1 MGCSVAFFCMATEQ
15 MDEEKVDDVVEP
27 TPRWKLLHDAVEASD
42 SEAAHDILEAASVD
56 DQRRM
61 VGLLDSEHRDALC
74 ALLPVG
80 ETAELIENMAEAQ
93 AVDMLEEMPVELAA
107 DVLEELGPDVSGDLL
122 RELDEDSSEAI
133 LAEFDDTKESDE
145 IRERVSYAWD
155 SAGGLMS
162 DRVVSFRENTT
173 VAEVLT
179 ELGEHA
185 EDYTDDEVQYFYV
198 VDETEMLKGVL
209 ALRNLVLG
217 RRALEIG
224 KLMINDPTSVAVDME
239 LELLHDMFESKN
251 YLAFPV
257 VDGEGKLLGIVTKDA
272 MQEAMSDTQ
281 TDSYLKASGIVGGEE
296 LRSMPLK
303 ERCIRRLAWL
313 GPNILLNLLAAS
325 IIANYQDTL
334 QAVIALAVFLPMVS
348 DMSGCSGNQ
357 AVAVSIRELT
367 LGIIKPRDYFRVL
380 MKEIW
385 LGLNNGIV
393 LGIVLGTLVTVWQ
406 GNIYFGMVIGGALM
420 LNTILSVSIGGIV
433 PLLLRK
439 FKADPALAS
448 GPILTTCTDMS
459 GFFLVLSLAD
469 AAMSKL

>member
-1 MGCSVAFFCMATEQ
+1 MGGSVPFFCMATEQ
-15 MDEEKVDDVVEP
+15 MDGEKVDDVVEP
-27 TPRWKLLHDAVEASD
+27 TPRWQLLHDAVEASD
-42 SEAAHDILEAASVD
+42 IEAAHDILEAASVD

-61 VGLLDSEHRDALC
+61 VGLLDSVHRDALC

-393 LGIVLGTLVTVWQ
+393 LGIVLGTLVAVWQ

>member
-1 MGCSVAFFCMATEQ
+1 MPTE
-15 MDEEKVDDVVEP
+15 DLNKEENKENSQLNES
-27 TPRWKLLHDAVEASD
+27 TPRWKLLTEAIDAND
-42 SEAAHDILEAASVD
+42 IKTAHNILEAASVD
-56 DQRRM
+56 DQRRII
-61 VGLLDSEHRDALC
+61 GQLDTEHRDALC
-74 ALLPVG
+74 AILPID
-80 ETAELIENMAEAQ
+80 ESAELIENMAEAQ
-93 AVDMLEEMPVELAA
+93 AVDMLEEMPAERAA
-107 DVLEELGPDVSGDLL
+107 DILEELGPDTSGDLL
-122 RELDEDSSEAI
+122 REIDQESSEAI
-133 LAEFDDTKESDE
+133 LAEFDDAEESEE

-162 DRVVSFRENTT
+162 DRVVSFLETTT
-173 VAEVLT
+173 VSEVLT
-179 ELGEHA
+179 QLGDHA

-198 VDETEMLKGVL
+198 VDETETLKGVL

-217 RRALEIG
+217 RRALQIG
-224 KLMINDPTSVAVDME
+224 ELMIKDPASVPIDTE
-239 LELLHDMFESKN
+239 LEHLHDMFESKN

-257 VDGEGKLLGIVTKDA
+257 VDTDHKLRGIVTREA
-272 MQEAMSDTQ
+272 MQEALSDTQ

-325 IIANYQDTL
+325 IIASYEDTL

-367 LGIIKPRDYFRVL
+367 LGIIQPRDYIRVL
-380 MKEIW
+380 FKEIW

-393 LGIVLGTLVTVWQ
+393 LGIVLGTLAAIWKD
-406 GNIYFGMVIGGALM
+406 NIFLGLVIGGALM
-420 LNTILSVSIGGIV
+420 LNTILSVAIGGLV
-433 PLLLRK
+433 PLLLKR
-439 FKADPALAS
+439 FKVDPALAS

-459 GFFLVLSLAD
+459 GFFLVLSLANM
-469 AAMSKL
+469 AMTKLI

>member
-1 MGCSVAFFCMATEQ
+1 MATEQ

-42 SEAAHDILEAASVD
+42 IEAAHDILEAASVD

-61 VGLLDSEHRDALC
+61 VGLLDSVHRDALC

-393 LGIVLGTLVTVWQ
+393 LGIVLGTLVAVWQ

>member
-74 ALLPVG
+74 ALLPVD

>member
-1 MGCSVAFFCMATEQ
+1 M
-15 MDEEKVDDVVEP
+15 
-27 TPRWKLLHDAVEASD
+27 
-42 SEAAHDILEAASVD
+42 
-56 DQRRM
+56 
-61 VGLLDSEHRDALC
+61 
-74 ALLPVG
+74 
-80 ETAELIENMAEAQ
+80 
-93 AVDMLEEMPVELAA
+93 
-107 DVLEELGPDVSGDLL
+107 
-122 RELDEDSSEAI
+122 DEDSSEAI

-173 VAEVLT
+173 VAEVLF

>member
-1 MGCSVAFFCMATEQ
+1 MPFFCMATEQ
-15 MDEEKVDDVVEP
+15 MDGEKVDDVVEP

-42 SEAAHDILEAASVD
+42 IEAAHDILEAASVD

-61 VGLLDSEHRDALC
+61 VGLLDSVHRDALC

-393 LGIVLGTLVTVWQ
+393 LGIVLGTLVAVWQ

>member
-1 MGCSVAFFCMATEQ
+1 MGGSVAFFCMATEQ

-42 SEAAHDILEAASVD
+42 IEAAHDILEAASVD

-61 VGLLDSEHRDALC
+61 VGLLDSVHRDALC

-393 LGIVLGTLVTVWQ
+393 LGIVLGTLVAVWQ

>member
-1 MGCSVAFFCMATEQ
+1 MDTEEPNNGEHE
-15 MDEEKVDDVVEP
+15 DKNGGVELIEP
-27 TPRWKLLHDAVEASD
+27 TESTPRWKLLTEAVDANDV
-42 SEAAHDILEAASVD
+42 EAAHNILEAATVD

-61 VGLLDSEHRDALC
+61 VSQLDSEHRDALC
-74 ALLPVG
+74 AMLPVD
-80 ETAELIENMAEAQ
+80 EAAELIEHMAEAQ
-93 AVDMLEEMPVELAA
+93 AVEMLEEMPAERAA
-107 DVLEELGPDVSGDLL
+107 DVLEELGPDASGDLL

-133 LAEFDDTKESDE
+133 LAEFDDSEESDE
-145 IRERVSYAWD
+145 IRERVGYEWD

-162 DRVVSFRENTT
+162 DRVVSFRETTT

-179 ELGEHA
+179 ELGDHA

-198 VDETEMLKGVL
+198 VDEMEKLKGVL

-224 KLMINDPTSVAVDME
+224 SLMIKDPASVPVDME
-239 LELLHDMFESKN
+239 LEDLHDMFENKN

-257 VDGEGKLLGIVTKDA
+257 VDADGKLRGIVTRDA
-272 MQEAMSDTQ
+272 MQEALSDTQ
-281 TDSYLKASGIVGGEE
+281 TDSYLKSSGIVGGEE

-325 IIANYQDTL
+325 IIASYEDTL

-357 AVAVSIRELT
+357 AGAVSIRELT
-367 LGIIKPRDYFRVL
+367 LGIIQPRDYVRVL
-380 MKEIW
+380 FKEIW

-393 LGIVLGTLVTVWQ
+393 LGIVLGTIAAVWK
-406 GNIYFGMVIGGALM
+406 GNVFLGLVIGGALA
-420 LNTILSVSIGGIV
+420 LNTIISVTIGGLV
-433 PLLLRK
+433 PLLLKR
-439 FKADPALAS
+439 FKVDPALAS

-459 GFFLVLSLAD
+459 GFFLVLSLANM
-469 AAMSKL
+469 AMSQL

>member
-1 MGCSVAFFCMATEQ
+1 MGGSVPFFCMATEQ
-15 MDEEKVDDVVEP
+15 MDGEKVDDVVEP

-42 SEAAHDILEAASVD
+42 IEAAHDILEVASVD

-61 VGLLDSEHRDALC
+61 VGLLDSVHRDALC
-74 ALLPVG
+74 ALLPVD

-173 VAEVLT
+173 VAEVLF

>member
-1 MGCSVAFFCMATEQ
+1 MATEQ
-15 MDEEKVDDVVEP
+15 MDKEKVDDALEPNEP
-27 TPRWKLLHDAVEASD
+27 TPRWKLLIDAVEAGD
-42 SEAAHDILEAASVD
+42 VEAAHDILDAATVD

-61 VGLLDSEHRDALC
+61 IGLLDTEQRDALC
-74 ALLPVG
+74 TMLPVG

-93 AVDMLEEMPVELAA
+93 ALDMLEEMSADPAA

-122 RELDEDSSEAI
+122 RELDEGSSEAI
-133 LAEFDDTKESDE
+133 LAEFDDTEESDE

-162 DRVVSFRENTT
+162 DRVVSFRETTT

-198 VDETEMLKGVL
+198 VDGAGALKGVL

-217 RRALEIG
+217 RRSLEIG
-224 KLMINDPTSVAVDME
+224 KLMIKDPASVPVDME
-239 LELLHDMFESKN
+239 LEELHDIFESKN

-257 VDGEGKLLGIVTKDA
+257 VDGASKLLGIVTRDA
-272 MQEAMSDTQ
+272 MQEAMSETQ

-325 IIANYQDTL
+325 IIASYEDTL

-367 LGIIKPRDYFRVL
+367 LGIIQPRDYIRVL
-380 MKEIW
+380 FKEIW
-385 LGLNNGIV
+385 LGLNNGVV
-393 LGIVLGTLVTVWQ
+393 LGIVLGTLAAVWK
-406 GNIYFGMVIGGALM
+406 GNVFLGMVIGGALM
-420 LNTILSVSIGGIV
+420 LNTILSVAIGGLV
-433 PLLLRK
+433 PLLLKR
-439 FKADPALAS
+439 FKVDPALAS

-459 GFFLVLSLAD
+459 GFFLVLSLAN
-469 AAMSKL
+469 MSMSNLV

>member
-1 MGCSVAFFCMATEQ
+1 MGGSVPFFCMATEQ
-15 MDEEKVDDVVEP
+15 MDGEKVDDVVEP

-74 ALLPVG
+74 ALLPVD

>member
-1 MGCSVAFFCMATEQ
+1 MGGSVPFFCMATEQ
-15 MDEEKVDDVVEP
+15 MDGEKVDDVVEP

-74 ALLPVG
+74 ALLPVN

-133 LAEFDDTKESDE
+133 LAEFDDAKESDE

>member
-1 MGCSVAFFCMATEQ
+1 MGGSVPFFCMATEQ
-15 MDEEKVDDVVEP
+15 MDGEKVDDVVEP

-74 ALLPVG
+74 ALLPVD

-393 LGIVLGTLVTVWQ
+393 LGIVLGTLVAVWQ

>member
-1 MGCSVAFFCMATEQ
+1 MGGSVPFFCMATEQ
-15 MDEEKVDDVVEP
+15 MDGEKVDDVVEP

-61 VGLLDSEHRDALC
+61 VGLLDSVHRDALC

>member
-1 MGCSVAFFCMATEQ
+1 MATEQ
-15 MDEEKVDDVVEP
+15 LEDPKAEEEVQKVA
-27 TPRWKLLHDAVEASD
+27 RWKMLSEAVD
-42 SEAAHDILEAASVD
+42 NGDFQAAHDILEGATVD

-61 VGLLDSEHRDALC
+61 ISLLDAEHRDSLL
-74 ALLPVG
+74 ALLPID
-80 ETAELIENMAEAQ
+80 EQAELIENMAEAQ
-93 AVDMLEEMPVELAA
+93 AIDMLEEMSAERAA

-122 RELDEDSSEAI
+122 RELDDNSSEAI
-133 LAEFDDTKESDE
+133 LAEFDDTTESED

-162 DRVVSFRENTT
+162 DRVVSFTENTS

-198 VDETEMLKGVL
+198 VDENEILKGVL

-217 RRALEIG
+217 RRSLAIG
-224 KLMINDPTSVAVDME
+224 ELMIKDPASVVVSME
-239 LELLHDMFESKN
+239 LEELHDSFEKKN

-257 VDGEGKLLGIVTKDA
+257 VDANNKLKGIVTRDS

-281 TDSYLKASGIVGGEE
+281 TDSYLKSSGIVGGEE
-296 LRSMPLK
+296 LRNMPLK
-303 ERCIRRLAWL
+303 DRCIRRLAWL

-325 IIANYQDTL
+325 IIASYEDTL
-334 QAVIALAVFLPMVS
+334 QAVIALAIFLPMVS

-367 LGIIKPRDYFRVL
+367 LGIIQPRDYVRVL

-393 LGIVLGTLVTVWQ
+393 LGFVLGAIAAIWKD
-406 GNIYFGMVIGGALM
+406 NIYLGLVIGGALM
-420 LNTILSVSIGGIV
+420 LNTVLSVVIGGLI
-433 PLLLRK
+433 PLLLKK
-439 FKADPALAS
+439 FKVDPALAS
-448 GPILTTCTDMS
+448 SPILTTCTDMS
-459 GFFLVLSLAD
+459 GFFLVLSLAS
-469 AAMSKL
+469 AAMAHL

>member
-1 MGCSVAFFCMATEQ
+1 MGGSVQFFCMATEQ
-15 MDEEKVDDVVEP
+15 MDEEKADDVVEP
-27 TPRWKLLHDAVEASD
+27 TPRWKLLHDAVEAGD
-42 SEAAHDILEAASVD
+42 IEVAHDILAAASVD

-61 VGLLDSEHRDALC
+61 VGLLDAEHRDALC

-93 AVDMLEEMPVELAA
+93 AVDMLEEMPAELAA

-122 RELDEDSSEAI
+122 RELNEDRSEAI
-133 LAEFDDTKESDE
+133 LAEFDDTEESDE

-224 KLMINDPTSVAVDME
+224 KLMINDPVSVAVDME

-257 VDGEGKLLGIVTKDA
+257 VDSEGKLLGIVTKDA

-303 ERCIRRLAWL
+303 ERCMRRLAWL

-325 IIANYQDTL
+325 IIASYQDTL

-385 LGLNNGIV
+385 LGLNNGII
-393 LGIVLGTLVTVWQ
+393 LGIVLGTLAAIWQ
-406 GNIYFGMVIGGALM
+406 DNIYLGMVIGGALM
-420 LNTILSVSIGGIV
+420 LNTIFSVSIGGIV
-433 PLLLRK
+433 PLLLKK